1 MSMMMV
7 VISLRGHI
15 ETFLRCSGFVLANR
29 DDDDHDRD
37 HNDHDDDDDKN
48 HKTTLSPPST
58 TTITP
63 ESR

>member
-7 VISLRGHI
+7 VISLRRYI
-15 ETFLRCSGFVLANR
+15 ETFLRRSGFVLANR
-29 DDDDHDRD
+29 DDDDD
-37 HNDHDDDDDKN
+37 DHDHDHKN